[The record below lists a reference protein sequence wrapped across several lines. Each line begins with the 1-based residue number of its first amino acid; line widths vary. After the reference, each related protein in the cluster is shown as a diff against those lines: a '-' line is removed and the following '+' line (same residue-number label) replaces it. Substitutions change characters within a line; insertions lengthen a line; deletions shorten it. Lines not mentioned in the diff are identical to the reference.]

1 MIALVEITDGS
12 SPLLIS
18 KNTSFGGVGVYES
31 AVTAL
36 AHAEPEN
43 TSADDWIL
51 FDEHG
56 TFFTIVPDG
65 KWFDLKPIKSDP
77 VLALQLL
84 MDTLLG
90 A

>member
-12 SPLLIS
+12 SPLMIS
-18 KNTSFGGVGVYES
+18 KSTCFGGVGVYET
-31 AVTAL
+31 AITAL

-43 TSADDWIL
+43 TSPDDWVL

-56 TFFTIVPDG
+56 TFFAIVPQG
-65 KWFDLKPIKSDP
+65 KWFDLRPIKSDP
-77 VLALQLL
+77 ALALQLL
-84 MDTLLG
+84 MDTLRD

>member
-12 SPLLIS
+12 SPLMIS
-18 KNTSFGGVGVYES
+18 ENTGFGGVGVYET
-31 AVTAL
+31 AITAL
-36 AHAEPEN
+36 VHAEPEN
-43 TSADDWIL
+43 TSPDDWVL
-51 FDEHG
+51 FDEYG
-56 TFFTIVPDG
+56 TFFTIVPEG

-84 MDTLLG
+84 MDTLRG